1 VKFLT
6 YFCLLV
12 LISACASAPPP
23 KNTPVKPKAK
33 EPVAKVYSFEPPV
46 VPEPEEVTPSTATPG
61 GRESGGI
68 HGQYGVAVLGV
79 TRAGVAVNLSQ
90 YRGKPVLVNYW
101 ASWCPPCWAEMAQLE
116 DIYLDYHDRG
126 LEIVAVN
133 FGESDLAI
141 SNFLQRQAKTLTFT
155 IAADPDT
162 KISREI
168 GVRAVPTTL
177 LFDSEGKMVK
187 KYLGLFGFD
196 ANRVRNDLNELL
208 GGDNRS

>member
-1 VKFLT
+1 M
-6 YFCLLV
+6 
-12 LISACASAPPP
+12 
-23 KNTPVKPKAK
+23 
-33 EPVAKVYSFEPPV
+33 
-46 VPEPEEVTPSTATPG
+46 
-61 GRESGGI
+61 
-68 HGQYGVAVLGV
+68 

-90 YRGKPVLVNYW
+90 FRGKLVLVNYW

-133 FGESDLAI
+133 YGESELAI

-155 IAADPDT
+155 IATDPDT